1 MAAAAAGRGGHD
13 LDEAVEEAEE
23 NLVDGEEAE
32 EADGYV
38 YDCRGMEVASHDEAE
53 AEEWKSLWRLLVIV
67 ARSEHATSPGTDRA
81 QRAFPSL
88 HGGGEG
94 DGLDQI

>member
-13 LDEAVEEAEE
+13 LGEAAEEAED
-23 NLVDGEEAE
+23 LVDGEEAE

-53 AEEWKSLWRLLVIV
+53 AEEWRSL
-67 ARSEHATSPGTDRA
+67 
-81 QRAFPSL
+81 
-88 HGGGEG
+88 
-94 DGLDQI
+94 